1 MASEDA
7 ASRLKTLA
15 FMLKFGHDLFS
26 APDLETVA
34 AMAVNDTRAVLAF
47 RNAVL
52 FELND
57 KGQLQ
62 LLGQFAQS
70 VCNPNSSAAQSFK
83 ELLANVTFDAQNCC
97 IIPEE
102 NGKYKSLCCK
112 LDSPGKDGSSFIWV
126 LEYEDDIPE
135 NIINAAKLLGRSVA
149 EALAFA
155 KLSEHSNWKRRKKLK
170 AFWKYIAVFAV
181 LTAIMFIPVPE
192 STTAEF
198 MLQPAQTTAA
208 YAWFDGPIGKCFKQE
223 GDIVRKGER
232 IARYDT
238 AQLEYKLANARSALL
253 EAEAELALEQQ
264 NAFTDES
271 KLGKAKLLQA
281 KCESM
286 QIAVKEAQWYLDHA
300 DIVSPAD
307 GILALADGR
316 AEQLTG
322 KAVRTG
328 DKLFDILS
336 TDDIAAKILV
346 PEQESSVL
354 QNKFT
359 VRLYLYTKPE
369 HPIAAEVQDIA
380 AHPELTERQNY
391 CYPVT
396 AKLSD
401 RKTATDLRFG
411 MRGTAKLSGKNI
423 FAGYYLFKN
432 LILYFR
438 KW

>member
-1 MASEDA
+1 
-7 ASRLKTLA
+7 
-15 FMLKFGHDLFS
+15 MLKFGHDLFS
-26 APDLETVA
+26 APDIETVA
-34 AMAVNDTRAVLAF
+34 AMAANDTRAILAF
-47 RNAVL
+47 HNSVL

-57 KGQLQ
+57 KGELI
-62 LLGQFAQS
+62 LLGQFAQAI
-70 VCNPNSSAAQSFK
+70 CNPDSSAAAAFK
-83 ELLANVTFDAQNCC
+83 ELLKKAEFDAQNCC
-97 IIPEE
+97 IIP
-102 NGKYKSLCCK
+102 GKNEKSQSLCCK
-112 LDSPGKDGSSFIWV
+112 LNSPGKDGSSFIWV
-126 LEYEDDIPE
+126 LEYTDDIPE
-135 NIINAAKLLGRSVA
+135 NIVNAAKLLGRSVA

-155 KLSEHSNWKRRKKLK
+155 KLSANSSWKRRKKIK
-170 AFWKYIAVFAV
+170 TFWKYLAIFAVF
-181 LTAIMFIPVPE
+181 TAIMFIPVPE

-198 MLQPAQTTAA
+198 MLQPARTTAA

-300 DIVSPAD
+300 DIISPAD
-307 GILALADGR
+307 GILALTDGK